1 MAKKIISEEAM
12 DIIRKYPELE
22 KRVNE
27 YIETVAEEK
36 ETHLNIDALKV
47 MDAHEDVKP
56 LENLFA
62 VSAGA
67 DGVPAEVMSVL
78 KKYPEFEE
86 KVNAFMK
93 KASAEK
99 ESHLRIDAL
108 NVLEAHEDVEAV
120 KLEVA
125 DEAASGLMDII
136 SKYPE
141 AEKELK
147 EYVESVKKQREM
159 HVSVDA
165 LKVFEK

>member
-36 ETHLNIDALKV
+36 EAHLNIDALKV
-47 MDAHEDVKP
+47 MEAHDDVKP
-56 LENLFA
+56 LDGLFA
-62 VSAGA
+62 ASAGA
-67 DGVPAEVMSVL
+67 DGVPEEIISVL

-108 NVLEAHEDVEAV
+108 NVLEAHENVEAA
-120 KLEVA
+120 KLDTA
-125 DEAASGLMDII
+125 DETEAGLMDII

-147 EYVESVKKQREM
+147 EYMESVKKQREM